1 MESANT
7 YTLLVILAFVG
18 AWLYVR
24 HRNKMLKEMDIEEKY
39 MSDPEEIKAV
49 LSKKMRRPILWIFI
63 DYKYNSMKWASFYSR
78 ANTNMNVPFV
88 DMTVESI
95 INHCSESFNICLIN
109 DKSFAKLL
117 PEWKTDLSFVGEPL
131 QDKIRYYGMISLLHK
146 YGGLMVPSSFLCLKD
161 LEPLYRI
168 SLQTRKPI
176 VFQDK
181 NRNINT
187 RFIGVEVEDE
197 VITEYKS
204 YLERNLSR
212 DYTDESNFLSDD
224 AKWLMRRVANDTV
237 KCVHGEVVGVITS
250 EGHPVEVQDIVS
262 INTILLE
269 SKENLYG
276 ILMPLCELLKRK
288 EYKWFCYLS
297 EGGIL
302 TSKTCVAKYFQ
313 KAIDLQQ

>member
-1 MESANT
+1 MKSADT
-7 YTLLVILAFVG
+7 YILLAIFALIG

-24 HRNKMLKEMDIEEKY
+24 HRNKLLKEMDIEEKY
-39 MSDPEEIKAV
+39 MSNPEDIKAV
-49 LSKKMRRPILWIFI
+49 LSKKLRRPILWIFI

-78 ANTNMNVPFV
+78 SNTNMNVPFV

-117 PEWKTDLSFVGEPL
+117 PEWKTDISFVGEPL

-146 YGGLMVPSSFLCLKD
+146 YGGLLVPSSFLCLKD

-168 SLQTRKPI
+168 SSQTQKPI

-181 NRNINT
+181 NRKINT
-187 RFIGVEVEDE
+187 RFIGAEADDK
-197 VITEYKS
+197 ILTEYKS

-212 DYTDESNFLSDD
+212 DYTDESNFLGDD
-224 AKWLMRRVANDTV
+224 SKWLMRRVREDTV
-237 KCVHGEVVGVITS
+237 KCVHGEVIGVITR
-250 EGHPVEVQDIVS
+250 EGEPIDVQNIVS

-269 SKENLYG
+269 PKENLYG
-276 ILMPLCELLKRK
+276 ILMPLSELLKRK

-297 EGGIL
+297 EGEVL

-313 KAIDLQQ
+313 QAINL